1 MRKIKAQAGEFQGG
15 PHRSHHG
22 SRVDYFTYPSSKC
35 LLAIPLLSRDHEG
48 RAGVKQR
55 WPEMPLT
62 SRFDLSRT
70 LTLALLKRLG
80 GVPLNRIA
88 QRSPLASLSNKQR
101 DGQAA
106 EVLKSDIQ

>member
-1 MRKIKAQAGEFQGG
+1 
-15 PHRSHHG
+15 
-22 SRVDYFTYPSSKC
+22 
-35 LLAIPLLSRDHEG
+35 
-48 RAGVKQR
+48 
-55 WPEMPLT
+55 MPLT